1 MQKQKSTAI
10 WMYTGA
16 VNGCPLQEDGAILGV
31 ILKQILS
38 EAPVESVFL
47 RQFTAMRKQ
56 MKGNESNDR

>member
-1 MQKQKSTAI
+1 
-10 WMYTGA
+10 MYTGA